1 MFVGLGPYP
10 LGSEAVSG
18 RWYYYVLNCSI
29 PSLCWRIAWRYGEKL
44 DMEQTGSK
52 QEKEFVKAV
61 YCHPAYLTYMKRTS
75 CESWAG

>member
-29 PSLCWRIAWRYGEKL
+29 PSLCWRIACKYGEKNTHH
-44 DMEQTGSK
+44 DRKDHQT
-52 QEKEFVKAV
+52 
-61 YCHPAYLTYMKRTS
+61 T
-75 CESWAG
+75 